1 MPDLQNLWDTMV
13 MEDLPFIKKE
23 AAFILSHQD
32 TYLEVVE
39 GTSISWQFIGV
50 THYREANCDFT
61 CHPHNGDSLKKRT
74 INVPSGRPIDGNPPF
89 SWQESAKDCYI
100 TVKKLDKIETWDI
113 PTILDLLERF
123 NGLGYRKY
131 HPNVLS
137 PYLWS
142 YTNHYTIGKYG
153 SDGKFDPNLKDKQ
166 IGTAPLYRFLTDKT
180 LGLV

>member
-1 MPDLQNLWDTMV
+1 MLDLQNLWDTIV
-13 MEDLPFIKKE
+13 MEDIPSIQREAIK
-23 AAFILSHQD
+23 ILGHKD

-39 GTSISWQFIGV
+39 GTNISWQFIGI
-50 THYREANCDFT
+50 THYREADCDFT

-74 INVPSGRPIDGNPPF
+74 VNVPSGRPIEGNPPF

-100 TVKKLDKIETWDI
+100 TLKKLDSIETWDI
-113 PTILDLLERF
+113 PTILDQLERF

-131 HPNVLS
+131 HPDVLS

-142 YTNHYTIGKYG
+142 FTNHYTIGKYA

-166 IGTAPLYRFLTDKT
+166 IGCAPLYRFLTDKT